1 MILAETSDWTF
12 VFNGLGLCGDR
23 TGGSGFMFSVWS
35 FRGDAALG
43 TVVLNVDSGTE
54 VDGFGVFALNVVDG
68 RMVAPYVVGGSGIVE
83 ASSMDGV
90 GACDK
95 RSPICTVADDA
106 IDESLRCRD
115 APGPNIA
122 GGGARSLMS

>member
-1 MILAETSDWTF
+1 

-23 TGGSGFMFSVWS
+23 TVGSGLFSVWS
-35 FRGDAALG
+35 FRGDAARGGLA
-43 TVVLNVDSGTE
+43 LNDDNGTE
-54 VDGFGVFALNVVDG
+54 VEGFAVFALKVVEG
-68 RMVAPYVVGGSGIVE
+68 RRVAPHVVGGSGIVE
-83 ASSMDGV
+83 ASSIDGV

-95 RSPICTVADDA
+95 RSPIWTVADDA
-106 IDESLRCRD
+106 IDESRRCRD